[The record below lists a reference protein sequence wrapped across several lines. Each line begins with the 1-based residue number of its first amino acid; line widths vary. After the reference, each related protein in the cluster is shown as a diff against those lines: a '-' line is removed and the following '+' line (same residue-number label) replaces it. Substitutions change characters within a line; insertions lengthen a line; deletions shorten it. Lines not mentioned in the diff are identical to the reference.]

1 MLFRS
6 LSIVPEVQ
14 TPAPVD
20 AATIGAAVERAHIDD
35 IKAVLELMRL
45 VAQGNA
51 QSGNPQ
57 LQMGGF
63 NTLTILDCLEF
74 LLDR

>member
-1 MLFRS
+1 
-6 LSIVPEVQ
+6 
-14 TPAPVD
+14 
-20 AATIGAAVERAHIDD
+20 VERAHIDD
-35 IKAVLELMRL
+35 IKTGLGLMRL

-57 LQMGGF
+57 AQMEGF

-74 LLDR
+74 LLDNIKA

>member
-1 MLFRS
+1 M
-6 LSIVPEVQ
+6 
-14 TPAPVD
+14 VD
-20 AATIGAAVERAHIDD
+20 ASTIGAAVERAHIDD
-35 IKAVLELMRL
+35 IKTGLGLMRL

-57 LQMGGF
+57 AQMDGF

-74 LLDR
+74 ILSKLEA